1 MNMEQEKLLG
11 LIQRSREGD
20 REAQDALIRAA
31 QNRVYY
37 HCKKM
42 LKKEEDALDAT
53 QDVLLTMLTG
63 LDKLREP
70 AAFWGWVNGITANR
84 CRHLLSAP
92 HKEWQ
97 LPEDEE
103 GGSILDSLENLD
115 EQLVPDKALDNEET
129 RRMILGLVD
138 ELPPEQRMCV
148 LFYYYDEMSVRQ
160 IAEAMDTSEGTV
172 KSRLNYARRAIK
184 SGVEDYE
191 RKGIKLYSASPL
203 LLLVYFLRQEAAQS
217 ALDGAS
223 AAAMAARLL
232 DAAGG
237 AASPAAGGTAAG
249 AASAEGTAAGAGAA
263 ASSAGVSAKVLAAV
277 LAGAVAVGGAAVGIT
292 AATGGQSRGPEPAV
306 TATAPA
312 AAEVPEAVPPES
324 VPFGQANGFRITEP
338 QAYEDLPLAL
348 VLGEPSL
355 VALPSTC
362 DITQPSISVSGPDEA
377 GYVTYTVTYDI
388 TARSHLG
395 STQGSPALSCSIL
408 AQEYNLYDYYTGRLY
423 LPEGAESGAS
433 GETRAGGT
441 ATVEHGGA
449 QFALSFEKSWLSSM
463 DTGSWVES
471 TQSGLSQERFIDSAM
486 SVTFVVRAPADY
498 DGVLLGLNVT
508 DPADPDKAITEAWN
522 LETDDPSHYV
532 FLRLSD
538 AL

>member
-1 MNMEQEKLLG
+1 
-11 LIQRSREGD
+11 
-20 REAQDALIRAA
+20 
-31 QNRVYY
+31 
-37 HCKKM
+37 
-42 LKKEEDALDAT
+42 
-53 QDVLLTMLTG
+53 
-63 LDKLREP
+63 
-70 AAFWGWVNGITANR
+70 
-84 CRHLLSAP
+84 
-92 HKEWQ
+92 
-97 LPEDEE
+97 
-103 GGSILDSLENLD
+103 
-115 EQLVPDKALDNEET
+115 
-129 RRMILGLVD
+129 MILGLVD

-203 LLLVYFLRQEAAQS
+203 LLLIYFLRQEAAQS

-223 AAAMAARLL
+223 AAAMAARIL

-249 AASAEGTAAGAGAA
+249 AA
-263 ASSAGVSAKVLAAV
+263 ASSAGVSTKVLAAV

-312 AAEVPEAVPPES
+312 AAESSEAVPPES

-433 GETRAGGT
+433 GETRASGT
-441 ATVEHGGA
+441 ATVEHGGT
-449 QFALSFEKSWLSSM
+449 QFAISFEKSWLSSM
-463 DTGSWVES
+463 DSGSWVES